1 MRCLFKQYNFKNH
14 LALQDVN
21 VNGPYRHI
29 QCFVEHMIKNKNGHI
44 VGITSIAGKISTSH
58 RSSYSGAK
66 NAFIGILDS
75 LRS

>member
-1 MRCLFKQYNFKNH
+1 
-14 LALQDVN
+14 
-21 VNGPYRHI
+21 
-29 QCFVEHMIKNKNGHI
+29 MIKNKNGHI
-44 VGITSIAGKISTSH
+44 VGITSLAGKISTSH